1 MNNISS
7 YPAVYK
13 ISFEQDAFEELQE
26 KYSKDILCAARN
38 SEVESAMV
46 EYITKVIEPVGW
58 MAVWRATPKSF
69 GLNFFCDMLVE
80 VKDVSMQKLEAD
92 VKVLRIVSE
101 VKSEEKPDLKSKVE
115 TMLKEELSV
124 PLIELY
130 PVSERDE
137 EEQYLNTALAI
148 EHVRPWDEDE
158 ENDIFVEKCL
168 TQRLRFSPY
177 VGVHHAAAEFP
188 DKRPDIPFRGE
199 PGQDDDDLDILF
211 PPPSFAMQS
220 QDYICCHSHFFLL
233 MVSQ

>member
-148 EHVRPWDEDE
+148 EHVS
-158 ENDIFVEKCL
+158 
-168 TQRLRFSPY
+168 SPY